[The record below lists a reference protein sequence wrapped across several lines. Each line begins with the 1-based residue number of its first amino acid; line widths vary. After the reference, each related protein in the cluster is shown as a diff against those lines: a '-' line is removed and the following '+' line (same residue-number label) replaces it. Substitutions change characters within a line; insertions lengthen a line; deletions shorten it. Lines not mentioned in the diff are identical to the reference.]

1 MKYAL
6 LGYDAEGSLDDLAAQ
21 EKRALHRAHRALHDD
36 VHAAANSSV
45 DVIAHYRVRG
55 ARQTTTVRL
64 AGDEVVRSEGPAAQ
78 ANEALRALYLLE
90 SEDPD
95 AVIELAA
102 RLPAV
107 RMGGVVEV
115 WPLIEPAHD
124 ARGRLGDLSSPTAAR
139 RETGFGSSV
148 AQRSTRCPDR

>member
-21 EKRALHRAHRALHDD
+21 EKRSLHRAHRALHDG
-36 VHAAANSSV
+36 VQAAANSSV
-45 DVIAHYRVRG
+45 TVIAHYRVR
-55 ARQTTTVRL
+55 AALQPTTVRL
-64 AGDEVVRSEGPAAQ
+64 AGDEVVRNEGPSAEGS
-78 ANEALRALYLLE
+78 NGLRALYLLE

-95 AVIELAA
+95 AVIDLAA

-107 RMGGVVEV
+107 RMGGTVDV

-124 ARGRLGDLSSPTAAR
+124 VRGRRDNVSLPT
-139 RETGFGSSV
+139 G
-148 AQRSTRCPDR
+148 

>member
-6 LGYDAEGSLDDLAAQ
+6 LGYDTEGSLDGLAAE

-36 VHAAANSSV
+36 VQAAANSSV
-45 DVIAHYRVRG
+45 SVIAHYRVR
-55 ARQTTTVRL
+55 APRQTTTVRL
-64 AGDEVVRSEGPAAQ
+64 AGGEVVRSEGPSAEASD
-78 ANEALRALYLLE
+78 ALRALYLLE

-95 AVIELAA
+95 AVIDLAA

-107 RMGGVVEV
+107 RMGGIVEV

-124 ARGRLGDLSSPTAAR
+124 ARGRPGDVSSPT
-139 RETGFGSSV
+139 G
-148 AQRSTRCPDR
+148 